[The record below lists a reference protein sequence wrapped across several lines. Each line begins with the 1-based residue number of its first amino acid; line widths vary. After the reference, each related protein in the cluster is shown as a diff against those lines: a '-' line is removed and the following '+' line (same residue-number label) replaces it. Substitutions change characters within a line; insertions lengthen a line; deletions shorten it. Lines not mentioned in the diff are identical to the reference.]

1 MQNLSFLA
9 GLEVAEK
16 FVLVGGGG
24 GGGGEVGR
32 HAQHG
37 LAPARLQVVS
47 VTVIVREPIVK
58 HRSG

>member
-24 GGGGEVGR
+24 LKGTTMSN
-32 HAQHG
+32 
-37 LAPARLQVVS
+37 LIPRL
-47 VTVIVREPIVK
+47 ELL
-58 HRSG
+58 